1 MKNKKAETLEAVLEK
16 LTDDVTILVGGF
28 GIAGV
33 PEILIEGVC
42 DRGLR
47 WLTIVANNSGTHKT
61 GIARLL
67 SEGCVGKIICSFP
80 WAVESFIFKELYEA
94 GKVDLEVVPQGT
106 LAERLRTAGA
116 GLGGFLTPT
125 GVGTELG
132 AGKPVH
138 EIDGKEYVL
147 EQPLRGDFALL
158 KARQVDGRGN
168 LTYRMAARNFNPVM
182 AMAADYTI
190 VEATTE
196 VAVGEL
202 DPESIVTPGVFV
214 DTYYIAGPYVPGNEE
229 GPRA

>member
-47 WLTIVANNSGTHKT
+47 GLTIVANNSGTHKT

>member
-1 MKNKKAETLEAVLEK
+1 MKNKKAESLEAALEK
-16 LTDDVTILVGGF
+16 LTDGATILVGGF

-47 WLTIVANNSGTHKT
+47 GLTIVANNSGTHQT

-67 SEGCVGKIICSFP
+67 AEGCVGKIICSFP
-80 WAVESFIFKELYEA
+80 WAVESFVFKELYEA

-147 EQPLRGDFALL
+147 EAPLRGDFALL
-158 KARQVDGRGN
+158 KAREVDGRGN
-168 LTYRMAARNFNPVM
+168 LNYRMAARNFNPVM
-182 AMAADYTI
+182 AMAADFTI

-196 VAVGEL
+196 VGVGDL
-202 DPESIVTPGVFV
+202 DPETIVTPGVFV
-214 DTYYIAGPYVPGNEE
+214 DCYYVAGPYTPGKEE
-229 GPRA
+229 GPYS

>member
-42 DRGLR
+42 DRGLCG
-47 WLTIVANNSGTHKT
+47 LTIVANNSGTHKT

>member
-1 MKNKKAETLEAVLEK
+1 MKNKKAETLEAALAR
-16 LTDDVTILVGGF
+16 LTDGATILVGGF

-47 WLTIVANNSGTHKT
+47 GLTIVANNSGTHRT

-67 SEGCVGKIICSFP
+67 AEGCVARIICSFP
-80 WAVESFIFKELYEA
+80 WAVESFVFKEMYEA
-94 GKVDLEVVPQGT
+94 GKVALEVVPQGT
-106 LAERLRTAGA
+106 LAERIRTAGA

-125 GVGTELG
+125 AVGTDLG
-132 AGKPVH
+132 AGKPVQ
-138 EIDGKEYVL
+138 EVDGKEYVL
-147 EQPLRGDFALL
+147 EMPLKGDFALI

-190 VEATTE
+190 VEATME
-196 VAVGEL
+196 VAVGEI

-214 DTYYIAGPYVPGNEE
+214 DTYYVAGPYVPGKE
-229 GPRA
+229 GGPYS

>member
-47 WLTIVANNSGTHKT
+47 GLTIVANNSGTHKT

-202 DPESIVTPGVFV
+202 DPENIVTPGVFV

>member
-1 MKNKKAETLEAVLEK
+1 MKNKKAETLETALEK
-16 LTDDVTILVGGF
+16 LTDGATILVGGF

-47 WLTIVANNSGTHKT
+47 GLTIVANNSGTHQT

-67 SEGCVGKIICSFP
+67 AEGCVGKIICSFP
-80 WAVESFIFKELYEA
+80 WAVESFVFKELYEA

-125 GVGTELG
+125 GVGTEL
-132 AGKPVH
+132 ADGKPVQ

-147 EQPLRGDFALL
+147 ERPLRGDFALL
-158 KARQVDGRGN
+158 KAREIDGRGN
-168 LTYRMAARNFNPVM
+168 LNYRMAARNFNPVM

-190 VEATTE
+190 VEATAE
-196 VAVGEL
+196 VGVGEL
-202 DPESIVTPGVFV
+202 DPETIVTPGVFV
-214 DTYYIAGPYVPGNEE
+214 DCFYVAGPYTPGKEE
-229 GPRA
+229 GPYS

>member
-1 MKNKKAETLEAVLEK
+1 MRNKKAETLEAALEI
-16 LTDDVTILVGGF
+16 LTDDATILVGGF

-42 DRGLR
+42 DKGLR
-47 WLTIVANNSGTHKT
+47 GLTIVANNSGTHQT

-80 WAVESFIFKELYEA
+80 WAVESFVFKEMYEA
-94 GKVDLEVVPQGT
+94 GKVELEVVPQGT

-138 EIDGKEYVL
+138 EIDGAEYVL
-147 EQPLRGDFALL
+147 ERPLRGDFALL
-158 KARQVDGRGN
+158 KAREVDGRGN
-168 LTYRMAARNFNPVM
+168 LNYRMAARNFNPVM

-190 VEATTE
+190 IEATTE

-202 DPESIVTPGVFV
+202 DPETVVTPGVFV
-214 DTYYIAGPYVPGNEE
+214 DCYYVAGPYTPGKEE
-229 GPRA
+229 GSFS

>member
-1 MKNKKAETLEAVLEK
+1 MQNKKAETLDAALEK
-16 LTDDVTILVGGF
+16 LTDGATILVGGF

-47 WLTIVANNSGTHKT
+47 GLTIVANNSGTHQT

-67 SEGCVGKIICSFP
+67 AEGCVGKMICSFP
-80 WAVESFIFKELYEA
+80 WAAESFVFKELYEA

-147 EQPLRGDFALL
+147 EAPLRGDFALI
-158 KARQVDGRGN
+158 KAREVDGRGN

-190 VEATTE
+190 VEATKE
-196 VAVGEL
+196 VDVGDI
-202 DPESIVTPGVFV
+202 DPETIVTPGVFV
-214 DTYYIAGPYVPGNEE
+214 DCYYVAGPYTPGKEE
-229 GPRA
+229 GPRS

>member
-1 MKNKKAETLEAVLEK
+1 MKNKKADTLEAALEK
-16 LTDDVTILVGGF
+16 LTDDATILVGGF

-47 WLTIVANNSGTHKT
+47 GLTIVANNSGTHQT

-80 WAVESFIFKELYEA
+80 WAVESFVFKEMYEA
-94 GKVDLEVVPQGT
+94 GKVELEVVPQGT

-138 EIDGKEYVL
+138 EIDGAEYVL
-147 EQPLRGDFALL
+147 ERPLRGDFALL
-158 KARQVDGRGN
+158 KAREVDGRGN
-168 LTYRMAARNFNPVM
+168 LNYRMAARNFNPVM

-202 DPESIVTPGVFV
+202 DPETVVTPGVFV
-214 DTYYIAGPYVPGNEE
+214 DCYYVAGPYTPGKEE
-229 GPRA
+229 GPFS

>member
-1 MKNKKAETLEAVLEK
+1 MQNKKCDTLEAALER
-16 LTDDVTILVGGF
+16 LTDDAIILVGGF

-47 WLTIVANNSGTHKT
+47 GLTIVANNSGTHET

-67 SEGCVGKIICSFP
+67 AEGCVGKIICSFP
-80 WAVESFIFKELYEA
+80 WAVESFVFKEMYEA

-125 GVGTELG
+125 AVGTELG

-138 EIDGKEYVL
+138 VPKKVARSLVRDGAAISGE
-147 EQPLRGDFALL
+147 
-158 KARQVDGRGN
+158 AREKRARARGRG
-168 LTYRMAARNFNPVM
+168 ARTFC
-182 AMAADYTI
+182 A
-190 VEATTE
+190 
-196 VAVGEL
+196 
-202 DPESIVTPGVFV
+202 
-214 DTYYIAGPYVPGNEE
+214 
-229 GPRA
+229 

>member
-1 MKNKKAETLEAVLEK
+1 MKNKKADTLEAALEK
-16 LTDDVTILVGGF
+16 LTDDATILVGGF

-47 WLTIVANNSGTHKT
+47 GLTIVANNSGTHQT

-80 WAVESFIFKELYEA
+80 WAVESFVFKEMYEA

-138 EIDGKEYVL
+138 EIDGAEYVL
-147 EQPLRGDFALL
+147 ERPLRGDFALL
-158 KARQVDGRGN
+158 KAREVDGRGN
-168 LTYRMAARNFNPVM
+168 LNYRMAARNFNPVM
-182 AMAADYTI
+182 VMAADYTI

-202 DPESIVTPGVFV
+202 DPETVVTPGVFV
-214 DTYYIAGPYVPGNEE
+214 DCYYVAGPYTPGKEE
-229 GPRA
+229 GSFS

>member
-1 MKNKKAETLEAVLEK
+1 MQNKKCDTLEAALER
-16 LTDDVTILVGGF
+16 LTDDAIILVGGF

-47 WLTIVANNSGTHKT
+47 GLTIVANNSGTHET

-67 SEGCVGKIICSFP
+67 AEGCVGKIICSFP
-80 WAVESFIFKELYEA
+80 WAVESFVFKEMYEA

-125 GVGTELG
+125 AVGTELG

-147 EQPLRGDFALL
+147 ERPLRGDFALI
-158 KARQVDGRGN
+158 KAREVDGRGN

-190 VEATTE
+190 VEAATE
-196 VAVGEL
+196 VPVGAL
-202 DPESIVTPGVFV
+202 DPETIVTPGVFV
-214 DTYYIAGPYVPGNEE
+214 DCYYVAGPYTPGKE
-229 GPRA
+229 GGPYS

>member
-1 MKNKKAETLEAVLEK
+1 MKNKKAKSLEAAIAK
-16 LTDDVTILVGGF
+16 LTDGATILVGGF

-47 WLTIVANNSGTHKT
+47 DLTIVANNSGTHRT

-67 SEGCVGKIICSFP
+67 AEGCVGKMICSFP
-80 WAVESFIFKELYEA
+80 WAVESFVFKELYEA
-94 GKVDLEVVPQGT
+94 GTVELEVVPQGT
-106 LAERLRTAGA
+106 LAERIRTAGA

-125 GVGTELG
+125 AVGTDLG

-147 EQPLRGDFALL
+147 EMPLKGDFALI
-158 KARQVDGRGN
+158 KARDVDARGN

-196 VAVGEL
+196 VPVGTL
-202 DPESIVTPGVFV
+202 DPECIITPGVFV
-214 DTYYIAGPYVPGNEE
+214 DCYYVAGAYVPGKEE
-229 GPRA
+229 GPRS

>member
-1 MKNKKAETLEAVLEK
+1 MKNKKAETLETALEK
-16 LTDDVTILVGGF
+16 LTDGATILVGGF
-28 GIAGV
+28 GISGV

-47 WLTIVANNSGTHKT
+47 SLTIVANNSGTHQT

-67 SEGCVGKIICSFP
+67 AEGCVGKIICSFP
-80 WAVESFIFKELYEA
+80 WAVESFVFKELYEA

-125 GVGTELG
+125 GVGTEFG

-147 EQPLRGDFALL
+147 ERPLRGDFALL
-158 KARQVDGRGN
+158 KAREVDGRGN
-168 LTYRMAARNFNPVM
+168 LNYRMAARNFNPVM
-182 AMAADYTI
+182 AMAAAYTI

-196 VAVGEL
+196 VGVGEL
-202 DPESIVTPGVFV
+202 DPETIVTPGVFV
-214 DTYYIAGPYVPGNEE
+214 DCYYVAGPYTPGKEE
-229 GPRA
+229 GPFS

>member
-1 MKNKKAETLEAVLEK
+1 MKNKKADTLEAALEK
-16 LTDDVTILVGGF
+16 LTDDATILVGGF

-47 WLTIVANNSGTHKT
+47 GLTIVANNSGTHQT

-80 WAVESFIFKELYEA
+80 WAVESFVFKEMYEA

-138 EIDGKEYVL
+138 EIDGAEYVL
-147 EQPLRGDFALL
+147 ERPLRGDFALL
-158 KARQVDGRGN
+158 KAREVDGRGN
-168 LTYRMAARNFNPVM
+168 LNYRMAARNFNPVM

-202 DPESIVTPGVFV
+202 DPETVVTPGVFV
-214 DTYYIAGPYVPGNEE
+214 DCYYVAGPYTPGKEE
-229 GPRA
+229 GSFS